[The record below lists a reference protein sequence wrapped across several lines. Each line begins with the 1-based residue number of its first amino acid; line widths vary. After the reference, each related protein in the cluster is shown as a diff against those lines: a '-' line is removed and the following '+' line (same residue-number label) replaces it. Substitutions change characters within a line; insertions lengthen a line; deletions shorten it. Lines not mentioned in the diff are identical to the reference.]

1 MPVKSYLVWVR
12 KGGPFIKK
20 RLSPVNAGPIQW
32 CYESWFYHLLAVLPS
47 LNLFLC
53 LWNGDKVLNSQSYCE
68 IWSWQKES
76 TEQCAWHIIWPTNA
90 SCHVLFQGD
99 PQIALCSPYLP
110 HSCLTGQALQNNC
123 LLHFLKLALIA
134 KNRIW
139 PQKRNI
145 PCLPIDSQV
154 WEAKTIPGSNFRVL
168 RCNPGTALYLRGRHI
183 WK

>member
-1 MPVKSYLVWVR
+1 MLVPYSDVTNPGSITYWLYCLVWTCFFVYEME
-12 KGGPFIKK
+12 IK
-20 RLSPVNAGPIQW
+20 
-32 CYESWFYHLLAVLPS
+32 S
-47 LNLFLC
+47 LTHRVIVKF
-53 LWNGDKVLNSQSYCE
+53 GADR
-68 IWSWQKES
+68 ES
-76 TEQCAWHIIWPTNA
+76 TEQCAWHIMWPTNA
-90 SCHVLFQGD
+90 SCHLLFQGD
-99 PQIALCSPYLP
+99 PQTVLCFLYLP

-154 WEAKTIPGSNFRVL
+154 WEAKTILGSNFSVL
-168 RCNPGTALYLRGRHI
+168 RCNPGTAPYLRGRHI